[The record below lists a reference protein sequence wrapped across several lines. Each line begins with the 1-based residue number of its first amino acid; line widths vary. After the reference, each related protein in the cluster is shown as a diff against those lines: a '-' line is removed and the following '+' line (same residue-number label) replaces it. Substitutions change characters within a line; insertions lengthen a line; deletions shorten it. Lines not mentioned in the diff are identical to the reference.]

1 MIKLNRIE
9 VSKNVNIK
17 MLRIKT
23 SDEFQSVVCLLQSL
37 GAIKDNKQYIFL
49 LQECMR
55 EVLTEAI
62 DEIGF
67 VCKETI
73 EDGVSTLAV
82 HRPPDENDTG
92 SQGEDEGSCRHVWVC
107 LRGRTHNR
115 GNGKYQAYKCRECGA
130 FQRR

>member
-1 MIKLNRIE
+1 
-9 VSKNVNIK
+9 

-23 SDEFQSVVCLLQSL
+23 SDEFQPVIRLLQSL
-37 GAIKDNKQYIFL
+37 GAIKDSKQYIFL

-55 EVLTEAI
+55 EVLAETI

-67 VCKETI
+67 VCKETS
-73 EDGVSTLAV
+73 EDGVSTLTV

-92 SQGEDEGSCRHVWVC
+92 SQGEDEGPCMHVWVC

-115 GNGKYQAYKCRECGA
+115 GNGKYQAYKCRECGE